1 MKEYSVNILNL
12 SEKDSFQDASK
23 EELRVLLAIISAGG
37 RFEDSDHLARLAKTS
52 RARAAASLAFWED
65 AKVITEGKAEIA
77 AETTVKAEYENDEI
91 PEQSAKEVAKE
102 IKDKGLASLL
112 SECAL
117 LMGKPMLS
125 SAETKKIVNVYSQYA
140 LNEEYI
146 ITLAAF
152 LNEQNKLTAV
162 RLANDAERLAKK
174 GIDCVEELEIYIAKK
189 ARTTDSDWQYK
200 HFFAIF
206 DRPLSD
212 DESERAERWFSTY
225 GYSEEI
231 VGLAYSITTKNKGK
245 LEIAYRVTTRFVPLS
260 SQRSISAG
268 GLHTVA
274 VRRNGCVIA
283 IGDNTYGQCDTYNW
297 RDITSVCAGNHHTL
311 GLKSDGTVHACGYNG
326 HGQCNVQNW
335 TGVSAIAAGAC
346 HSVGLLAN
354 GACIAIGDNTYGQCN
369 VYDWREVV
377 YIAAGENYTVGIR
390 HDGTIV
396 ATGANVGSSWG
407 AHKWGSIVD
416 VAAGGL
422 HTVGLRSDGTCVAV
436 GNNANYQCEIS
447 RWTNITEVAAGNFH
461 TVGLVDNGQVIA
473 TGHNVYGQC
482 NVYTWKNIVE
492 ISAGRTH
499 TIALDRHG
507 RVYAVGDNTYGQCDV
522 QSFSDIKTTE

>member
-65 AKVITEGKAEIA
+65 AKVITEGKAEMLD
-77 AETTVKAEYENDEI
+77 EVTVKAEYENDEI

-245 LEIAYRVTTRFVPLS
+245 LEIAYMDSIIAGWFNAGCKTADDCRAENERFKEGWKAENSKDDSPT
-260 SQRSISAG
+260 QTKRRS
-268 GLHTVA
+268 TKEKP
-274 VRRNGCVIA
+274 R
-283 IGDNTYGQCDTYNW
+283 YGEFNVEDAFAKALERSYG
-297 RDITSVCAGNHHTL
+297 A
-311 GLKSDGTVHACGYNG
+311 SD
-326 HGQCNVQNW
+326 
-335 TGVSAIAAGAC
+335 
-346 HSVGLLAN
+346 
-354 GACIAIGDNTYGQCN
+354 D
-369 VYDWREVV
+369 E
-377 YIAAGENYTVGIR
+377 E
-390 HDGTIV
+390 
-396 ATGANVGSSWG
+396 
-407 AHKWGSIVD
+407 
-416 VAAGGL
+416 
-422 HTVGLRSDGTCVAV
+422 
-436 GNNANYQCEIS
+436 
-447 RWTNITEVAAGNFH
+447 
-461 TVGLVDNGQVIA
+461 
-473 TGHNVYGQC
+473 
-482 NVYTWKNIVE
+482 
-492 ISAGRTH
+492 
-499 TIALDRHG
+499 
-507 RVYAVGDNTYGQCDV
+507 
-522 QSFSDIKTTE
+522 